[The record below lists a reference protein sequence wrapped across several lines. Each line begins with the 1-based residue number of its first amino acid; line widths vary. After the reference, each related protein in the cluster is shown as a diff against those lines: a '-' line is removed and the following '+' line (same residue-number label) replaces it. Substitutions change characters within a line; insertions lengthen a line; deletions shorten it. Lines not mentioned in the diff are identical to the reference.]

1 MCELSLH
8 IFTDK
13 SPIFNVFWEE
23 PFMKMIK
30 YVLPVA
36 LMLTAS
42 VTVAE
47 ELDGAK
53 LYVDKTCASCHGD
66 AGNKPIAEN
75 YPKLGGQNK
84 AYLIDKLKGYKAGEV
99 KGNQAAVMTPMAAML
114 SDDEMEAVATYLSGS
129 VTCE

>member
-1 MCELSLH
+1 
-8 IFTDK
+8 
-13 SPIFNVFWEE
+13 
-23 PFMKMIK
+23 MKMIK
-30 YVLPVA
+30 YIVPVA
-36 LMLTAS
+36 LMLTAN

-47 ELDGAK
+47 GLDGAK

-84 AYLIDKLKGYKAGEV
+84 AYLIDKLKGYKSGEV
-99 KGNQAAVMTPMAAML
+99 KGNQAAVMEPMAKML
-114 SDDEMEAVATYLSGS
+114 SDEEAEAVATYLSTS